1 MNVAALD
8 FNAPLMRFIVPHI
21 QPKDVV
27 SPKAS
32 WRLIDVVL
40 DRGEEDCAY
49 AIGMWDDRRCVGFRW
64 NGSDERPL
72 GNPQSR
78 GLPTWTV
85 LDPALHPAVLRLVE
99 QENPSKAQIAQ
110 AFVGR
115 PIEDEEDA
123 A

>member
-1 MNVAALD
+1 MSYIL
-8 FNAPLMRFIVPHI
+8 
-21 QPKDVV
+21 PKDVI
-27 SPKAS
+27 SPKLS

-49 AIGMWDDRRCVGFRW
+49 ALGMWDNRRCIGFRW
-64 NGSDERPL
+64 NGTHDRPL

-85 LDPALHPAVLRLVE
+85 LDRALHPAVLKLVKR
-99 QENPSKAQIAQ
+99 ENPSKAQIAQ
-110 AFVGR
+110 AFFGR
-115 PIEDEEDA
+115 PVEEEDA